1 MLLYIYIAPILL
13 HDQVRGQKKFRCPC
27 DNRKAKKKNTHL
39 KLLTCPRVHWPCTGR
54 LVNFVAPLELAT
66 THNDKGPACLLAF
79 FSGITAPRNDTKIEL
94 KRD

>member
-27 DNRKAKKKNTHL
+27 DNRKAKKKEHSSKASFMSSSAL
-39 KLLTCPRVHWPCTGR
+39 ALHR

-79 FSGITAPRNDTKIEL
+79 FFSGITAPRNDTKIEL

>member
-39 KLLTCPRVHWPCTGR
+39 KLLSCPRVHWPCTGWSILWHR
-54 LVNFVAPLELAT
+54 LNWQLHT
-66 THNDKGPACLLAF
+66 MTKGQLVC
-79 FSGITAPRNDTKIEL
+79 
-94 KRD
+94 

>member
-1 MLLYIYIAPILL
+1 MSSSALAL
-13 HDQVRGQKKFRCPC
+13 H
-27 DNRKAKKKNTHL
+27 
-39 KLLTCPRVHWPCTGR
+39 R

-79 FSGITAPRNDTKIEL
+79 FSSSGITAPRNDTKIEL